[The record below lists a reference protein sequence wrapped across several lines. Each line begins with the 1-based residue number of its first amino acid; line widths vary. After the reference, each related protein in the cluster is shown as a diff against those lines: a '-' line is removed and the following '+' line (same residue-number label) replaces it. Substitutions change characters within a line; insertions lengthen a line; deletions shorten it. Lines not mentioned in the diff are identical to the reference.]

1 MKQKLL
7 ILLTLIMSQNMFSQN
22 TRNAEE
28 AKGLTIGSVAP
39 LFKALDADSNE
50 FNLSEA
56 LTKGSVVLI
65 FYRGFWCPIC
75 NKHLGQIQDSLKLIT
90 DSGATVI
97 AISPEKPEY
106 LEKMA
111 DKSGAKFKLLYDEAY
126 KISDAYDVTFTPSG
140 STLLLYNTALGAK
153 LKETHSD
160 DSQRLPIPATYII
173 SKEGTIVWRQFDP
186 NYKNRSTVDEILKNL
201 PN

>member
-106 LEKMA
+106 LEN
-111 DKSGAKFKLLYDEAY
+111 